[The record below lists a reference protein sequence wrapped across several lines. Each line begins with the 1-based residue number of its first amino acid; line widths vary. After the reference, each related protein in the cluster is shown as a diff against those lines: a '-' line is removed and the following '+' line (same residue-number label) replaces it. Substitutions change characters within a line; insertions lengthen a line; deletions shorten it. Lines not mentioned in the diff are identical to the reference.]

1 MLRTHGPAGIH
12 FKEPSGFPGGFFWF
26 VGSKRGVGGGKA
38 SGHRSICPDGAW
50 DLERGAQFPL
60 WGESLSRPEGAT
72 SRHRRIDVCG
82 GGWGFTRW
90 MDRGV
95 VWSLDRIQRVIS
107 FFLIPLLL

>member
-1 MLRTHGPAGIH
+1 MGLREFISKSRP
-12 FKEPSGFPGGFFWF
+12 GFRAAFFWF
-26 VGSKRGVGGGKA
+26 VGSKRGVGVEKPLDIVSFA
-38 SGHRSICPDGAW
+38 PTGHRK
-50 DLERGAQFPL
+50 RGTQFPL

-72 SRHRRIDVCG
+72 SRRRRIDVCG

>member
-1 MLRTHGPAGIH
+1 MEKPLVIVPFALTGHGIGNAVP
-12 FKEPSGFPGGFFWF
+12 
-26 VGSKRGVGGGKA
+26 
-38 SGHRSICPDGAW
+38 
-50 DLERGAQFPL
+50 QFPL
-60 WGESLSRPEGAT
+60 WGESPPRPEGAT

-107 FFLIPLLL
+107 FFLIPLFL